1 MDNALEKLNQQID
14 REVACIEDLAI
25 EIVMLARKGETDIA
39 KQLERDLHNS
49 LKQLE
54 QLHERKRFWTIVEQ
68 LNKNG
73 VLVEVVDKV
82 VEMA

>member
-1 MDNALEKLNQQID
+1 MDALTNLNNQIE
-14 REVACIEDLAI
+14 REILCIDDLTE
-25 EIVMLARKGETDIA
+25 EIKMHARKGQTDIL

-49 LKQLE
+49 LQQLE
-54 QLHERKRFWTIVEQ
+54 KLHEKKGFWATVAT

-73 VLVEVVDKV
+73 KLQKAVNEV

>member
-1 MDNALEKLNQQID
+1 MNIDEQIE
-14 REVACIEDLAI
+14 REIRCIDDLTAVI
-25 EIVMLARKGETDIA
+25 NLHVKAGRINIA

-54 QLHERKRFWTIVEQ
+54 KLHERKRLWATVEQ

-73 VLVEVVDKV
+73 VLAKVVDKV

>member
-1 MDNALEKLNQQID
+1 MNIDEQIEHEI
-14 REVACIEDLAI
+14 RCIEDL
-25 EIVMLARKGETDIA
+25 TDVIKLHVKSGRINIA
-39 KQLERDLHNS
+39 KQLERDQHNS

-54 QLHERKRFWTIVEQ
+54 KLHERKRLWATVEQ

-73 VLVEVVDKV
+73 VLAKVVDKV

>member
-1 MDNALEKLNQQID
+1 MNIDEQIERELICIDDLTDVIKLHVKAGRIN
-14 REVACIEDLAI
+14 
-25 EIVMLARKGETDIA
+25 IA

-54 QLHERKRFWTIVEQ
+54 QLHERKRLWATVEQ

-73 VLVEVVDKV
+73 VLAKVVDKV

>member
-1 MDNALEKLNQQID
+1 MNIIQIEEHIE
-14 REVACIEDLAI
+14 RELLCIDDLTA
-25 EIVMLARKGETDIA
+25 EISMLARKGQTNIA

-49 LKQLE
+49 LRQLE
-54 QLHERKRFWTIVEQ
+54 ELHRQKELWAIVAT

-73 VLVEVVDKV
+73 TLQKAVNEV

>member
-1 MDNALEKLNQQID
+1 M
-14 REVACIEDLAI
+14 I
-25 EIVMLARKGETDIA
+25 EIDEQIERELTCIDDLTDVIKLHVKAGRINIA

-54 QLHERKRFWTIVEQ
+54 QLHERKRFWTTVEQ

-73 VLVEVVDKV
+73 VLAEVVEKV

>member
-1 MDNALEKLNQQID
+1 MNLDEQIE
-14 REVACIEDLAI
+14 RELLCIDDLTE
-25 EIVMLARKGETDIA
+25 EIRMLARKGQTNIL

-54 QLHERKRFWTIVEQ
+54 KLHEHKRLWSTVAD

-73 VLVEVVDKV
+73 VLAKVVDRV

>member
-1 MDNALEKLNQQID
+1 MIGID
-14 REVACIEDLAI
+14 EEIERELRCVEDLTE
-25 EIVMLARKGETDIA
+25 EISMLARKGQINTL

-54 QLHERKRFWTIVEQ
+54 KLHERKRLWATVEA
-68 LNKNG
+68 LNKDG
-73 VLVEVVDKV
+73 ILAKVVGRV

>member
-1 MDNALEKLNQQID
+1 MDALTKLNNQIE
-14 REVACIEDLAI
+14 REILCIDDLTE
-25 EIVMLARKGETDIA
+25 EIKMHARKGQTDIL

-49 LKQLE
+49 LQQLE
-54 QLHERKRFWTIVEQ
+54 KLHIKKEFWATVAT

-73 VLVEVVDKV
+73 KLQKAVNEV

>member
-1 MDNALEKLNQQID
+1 MDALEKLNQQIK
-14 REVACIEDLAI
+14 REITCIDDL
-25 EIVMLARKGETDIA
+25 TDVIKLHAKAGRINIA

-54 QLHERKRFWTIVEQ
+54 QLHERKHFWTTVEQ

-73 VLVEVVDKV
+73 VLAEVVDKV